1 MLSIVLILCVLSAS
15 FIIIILTSFV
25 ILIKIF
31 LRFAFLSSS
40 FVSKLSLLILV
51 TPSTNVATSLLN
63 SFLIHPKFLEELR
76 TLLKTDLKGKESIFF
91 KILTT
96 QLSNIKNFGSK
107 IYTIDSNEI
116 LQGADGH
123 YYSIHL
129 QKSQFNVRLIVYI
142 NDENIPY
149 FLCAFNERSGKNRT
163 NY

>member
-1 MLSIVLILCVLSAS
+1 MKKSHICNIIRSEHEYRRHAERIS
-15 FIIIILTSFV
+15 FFIKFFFYPS
-25 ILIKIF
+25 KIF
-31 LRFAFLSSS
+31 RRIKNTIKNRF
-40 FVSKLSLLILV
+40 
-51 TPSTNVATSLLN
+51 
-63 SFLIHPKFLEELR
+63 
-76 TLLKTDLKGKESIFF
+76 KGKESIFF

-163 NY
+163 NYSTYTTVMKERINYFLGDDNYE

>member
-1 MLSIVLILCVLSAS
+1 MNTEDMLKELA
-15 FIIIILTSFV
+15 
-25 ILIKIF
+25 
-31 LRFAFLSSS
+31 
-40 FVSKLSLLILV
+40 
-51 TPSTNVATSLLN
+51 SLLN
-63 SFLIHPKFLEELR
+63 SFFIHPKFLEELR
-76 TLLKTDLKGKESIFF
+76 TLLKTDLKGKESIFL

-129 QKSQFNVRLIVYI
+129 QKSQFNV
-142 NDENIPY
+142 ENIPY

-163 NY
+163 NYSTYTTVMKERINYFLGDDNYE

>member
-1 MLSIVLILCVLSAS
+1 MNTEDMLKELA
-15 FIIIILTSFV
+15 
-25 ILIKIF
+25 
-31 LRFAFLSSS
+31 
-40 FVSKLSLLILV
+40 
-51 TPSTNVATSLLN
+51 SLLN
-63 SFLIHPKFLEELR
+63 SFFIHPKFLEELR
-76 TLLKTDLKGKESIFF
+76 IFF

-163 NY
+163 NYSTYTTVMKERINYFLGDDNYE

>member
-1 MLSIVLILCVLSAS
+1 MNTEDMLKELA
-15 FIIIILTSFV
+15 
-25 ILIKIF
+25 
-31 LRFAFLSSS
+31 
-40 FVSKLSLLILV
+40 
-51 TPSTNVATSLLN
+51 SLLN
-63 SFLIHPKFLEELR
+63 SFFIHPKFLEELR

-142 NDENIPY
+142 NDENIHNY
-149 FLCAFNERSGKNRT
+149 VKKSLEVSRDYDMDSIIESDEDEVEREIDKIFNRLCKCFRYRFCNIYS
-163 NY
+163 

>member
-1 MLSIVLILCVLSAS
+1 MNTEDMLKELA
-15 FIIIILTSFV
+15 
-25 ILIKIF
+25 
-31 LRFAFLSSS
+31 
-40 FVSKLSLLILV
+40 
-51 TPSTNVATSLLN
+51 SLLN
-63 SFLIHPKFLEELR
+63 SFFIHPKFLEELR

-142 NDENIPY
+142 NDENIHNY
-149 FLCAFNERSGKNRT
+149 VKKSLEVSRDYDMDSIIESDEDEVEREIDKIFNRLCKNK
-163 NY
+163 

>member
-1 MLSIVLILCVLSAS
+1 MKKSHICNIIRSEHEYRRHAERIS
-15 FIIIILTSFV
+15 FF
-25 ILIKIF
+25 IKF
-31 LRFAFLSSS
+31 FFN
-40 FVSKLSLLILV
+40 
-51 TPSTNVATSLLN
+51 P
-63 SFLIHPKFLEELR
+63 
-76 TLLKTDLKGKESIFF
+76 F

-163 NY
+163 NYSTYTTVMKERINYFLGDDNYE